1 MEYKGVF
8 LFGSSSDLVESSFS
22 SILRILESFD
32 LNSINILYSPFAK
45 KKINNLKILINEL
58 QLDNELK
65 ISYEII
71 DESMYEKQF
80 KELFDERTILCPTS
94 GSRFYTIIATMIAFK
109 NNSTIVHTLF
119 PYGAWTGMFYPFVPR
134 YLQTIKVI
142 GGSIKPN
149 LNVSGLIRF
158 TGSEIFNNIASEKF
172 HSKPVT
178 RRVGGSA
185 LEINMQDSLN
195 YTDTTSYPDLS
206 MGMLN
211 DGSLKIPADNEKCF
225 LKLNFNKKNFRGM
238 ISFFDGNHFIL
249 SKERDTY
256 KKYME
261 ELLQTLFKRIYGD
274 KPEQNKLMKNF
285 SLKDL
290 MGIFGFIDIFAE
302 DDTLNKKELEEITEG
317 KKGILVD
324 TNLVYLGI
332 LFHKNIKKLIPY
344 CTYVEIANKRAE
356 KLKKDSWTIE
366 FQYANLLWDS
376 LLELVDGSQML
387 HTEAFFC
394 DGVIPMIDPLL
405 IKNCIIL
412 TEDEGAYN
420 HWQDIFSQGV
430 NVMKALTSCTSNRAK
445 ITFAFL
451 LLSSFVKEINNKLK
465 NKPF

>member
-1 MEYKGVF
+1 
-8 LFGSSSDLVESSFS
+8 
-22 SILRILESFD
+22 
-32 LNSINILYSPFAK
+32 
-45 KKINNLKILINEL
+45 
-58 QLDNELK
+58 
-65 ISYEII
+65 
-71 DESMYEKQF
+71 
-80 KELFDERTILCPTS
+80 
-94 GSRFYTIIATMIAFK
+94 
-109 NNSTIVHTLF
+109 
-119 PYGAWTGMFYPFVPR
+119 
-134 YLQTIKVI
+134 
-142 GGSIKPN
+142 
-149 LNVSGLIRF
+149 
-158 TGSEIFNNIASEKF
+158 
-172 HSKPVT
+172 
-178 RRVGGSA
+178 
-185 LEINMQDSLN
+185 
-195 YTDTTSYPDLS
+195 
-206 MGMLN
+206 
-211 DGSLKIPADNEKCF
+211 
-225 LKLNFNKKNFRGM
+225 
-238 ISFFDGNHFIL
+238 
-249 SKERDTY
+249 
-256 KKYME
+256 
-261 ELLQTLFKRIYGD
+261 
-274 KPEQNKLMKNF
+274 MKNF